1 MRNTRHRRF
10 VQSRQLNQ
18 QRVFHMLNRGD
29 SNPSSI
35 QASTTT
41 NQPQQQVADLNQ
53 NNIQVTTSS
62 ESQRS
67 TRVMQF
73 Q

>member
-1 MRNTRHRRF
+1 
-10 VQSRQLNQ
+10 
-18 QRVFHMLNRGD
+18 MLNRGD

-41 NQPQQQVADLNQ
+41 NQPQQQAADLNQ